1 MELPYIDSKEI
12 EECLESPR
20 THILDEAFDTDRL
33 GRLHPQRER
42 GESEWL
48 DQANDPEVFAKHEQ
62 ILA

>member
-20 THILDEAFDTDRL
+20 IDTEDEAFDTDQL

-42 GESEWL
+42 GESEWRV
-48 DQANDPEVFAKHEQ
+48 QANDQVGFAKHEQ